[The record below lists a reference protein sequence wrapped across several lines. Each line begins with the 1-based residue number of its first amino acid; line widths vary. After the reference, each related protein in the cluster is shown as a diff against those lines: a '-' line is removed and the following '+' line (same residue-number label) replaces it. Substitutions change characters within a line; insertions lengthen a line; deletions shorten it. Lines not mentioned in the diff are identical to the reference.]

1 MKPIMRALA
10 IASAVTLATTGYAL
24 AGGSYNGGSSM
35 AWKAGGFVSVSPKY
49 EGSDEYKVVGAP
61 FVFPSFGSASN
72 ILEVRGIDDVRLKVF
87 KNRWMVAGP
96 LVGYQFGREEDD
108 GDRLIGLG
116 DIDGG
121 VVIGAFAGLKLLP
134 TLIFGVS
141 YHRTVSGDVDG
152 GQLRFGLEY
161 EQPVSGS
168 LTFYGKAG
176 ATYADDD
183 YMSSYFG
190 VTTAQ
195 SNASAANLAAFDA
208 SSGIK
213 DVYVGAGVKYKM
225 SERWSLKLNGR
236 YSRLVGDAADSPVIE
251 TEDQFSGSASVT
263 YKFSR

>member
-10 IASAVTLATTGYAL
+10 LASAVTLAMTGYAF
-24 AGGSYNGGSSM
+24 AGGGYDDVSSLT
-35 AWKAGGFVSVSPKY
+35 WKGGGFVSVSPKY

-61 FVFPSFGSASN
+61 FIFPSFGSASN

-87 KNRWMVAGP
+87 KNHWMVAGP
-96 LVGYQFGREEDD
+96 LVGYQFGRDEDD

-116 DIDGG
+116 DVDGG
-121 VVIGAFAGLKLLP
+121 IVVGAFAGLKLLP
-134 TLIFGVS
+134 TLLIGVS

-161 EQPVSGS
+161 EQPVSGV

-190 VTTAQ
+190 VSTTQ

-225 SERWSLKLNGR
+225 NERWSLKLNGR